1 MSQDIPSFFHYAM
14 NKKILS
20 AALMIGILTV
30 PAQAQEN
37 NLVEKFAKFRKKAH
51 SDYENYRKE
60 LNGRYAEFMKK
71 AWNSFKAEEPVA
83 RPKEEEVPPIV
94 IEPEDT
100 LTTVPQLPPVQQ
112 PIKKVVEPPVV
123 PAPPQ
128 PVAPIKEITPTVEAE
143 KKIETER
150 WGTKFNVRFN
160 DNQRFSLADC
170 SNDALSKAWKQ
181 ISESKQNNTIR
192 DCLLLRAERQLN
204 DWSYLCLLQSIAK
217 EIYGESN
224 EAVLYTAYL
233 FCQSGYKIRLGRDN
247 AKLHLLFAT
256 QHIIYERPFFIIDAE
271 TFYSFTGEC
280 KQMDIC
286 DVPFPEEKPLSLL
299 VAQQPRLEVTPTD
312 SRTIKSK
319 RYSAMEFSVNIN
331 KNILQLYEE
340 YPSSSIEHDFMT
352 RWAMYANTPVSKEIK
367 EKLYPQLDSLLA
379 DKGEVKAVEMLLNWV
394 QTGFEYEF
402 DDNVWGADRA
412 FFAEETLYYPYCD
425 CEDRSILFSHLV
437 RDILNLN
444 VVLVYYPGHLATAVE
459 FNEEVS
465 GDYITVNNKK
475 FVICDPTY
483 INASVGMSMPNLDT
497 SNISAIL
504 LNK

>member
-1 MSQDIPSFFHYAM
+1 
-14 NKKILS
+14 
-20 AALMIGILTV
+20 MIGILSV
-30 PAQAQEN
+30 PAPAQDN
-37 NLVEKFAKFRKKAH
+37 NLVEKFAQFRKKTHA
-51 SDYENYRKE
+51 DYENYRNE
-60 LNGRYAEFMKK
+60 LNERYAEFMKK
-71 AWNSFKAEEPVA
+71 AWNSFKAEEPVTP
-83 RPKEEEVPPIV
+83 PKEEEVPPIV

-100 LTTVPQLPPVQQ
+100 LKTVPQTPPVQQ
-112 PIKKVVEPPVV
+112 PIKKVVEPPV
-123 PAPPQ
+123 APTPPR
-128 PVAPIKEITPTVEAE
+128 PVVPIKEITPPVEAE
-143 KKIETER
+143 KEEEIETER
-150 WGTKFNVRFN
+150 WGTKFSVRFN
-160 DNQRFSLADC
+160 KNRKFSLADC
-170 SNDALSKAWKQ
+170 SNNALSEAWKQ

-192 DCLLLRAERQLN
+192 DCLLLRAEKQLN

-224 EAVLYTAYL
+224 EAVLYTAFL

-247 AKLHLLFAT
+247 GKLHLLFAT
-256 QHIIYERPFFIIDAE
+256 QHIIYDKPFFIIGAE
-271 TFYSFTGEC
+271 TFYSSTGDS

-286 DVPFPEEKPLSLL
+286 EVSFPEEKPLSLL
-299 VAQQPRLEVTPTD
+299 VTQQPRLEVTPSD
-312 SRTIKSK
+312 GRTIKSK
-319 RYSAMEFSVNIN
+319 RYPTMEFSVNIN

-340 YPSSSIEHDFMT
+340 YPSSSIEYDFMT
-352 RWAMYANTPVSKEIK
+352 RWAMYANTPVSEEIK
-367 EKLYPQLDSLLA
+367 EKLYPQLNSLLA
-379 DKGEVKAVEMLLNWV
+379 DKGELKAVEMLLNWV

-437 RDILNLN
+437 RDILDLN
-444 VVLVYYPGHLATAVE
+444 VVLVYYPGHLAAAVE
-459 FNEEVS
+459 FSEEVS
-465 GDYITVNNKK
+465 GDYITVDNRK